1 MMARAVNQNIDKGP
15 AVDTIAGLV
24 NLIRERAGASPR
36 FIVAVAGPPAAGKST
51 IAARIVGALRAGGSS
66 ASVIPMDGFHYDDAV
81 LDSLGLRSR
90 KGSPPT
96 FDVAGYAVLLQRLKA
111 CEPDVAIPHFD
122 RSLELSR
129 AAAEL
134 VSAQTTFLIAEG
146 NYLLLDYQPWKDLR
160 PLFDMTVFLDVPMKE
175 LDRRLVERWDHY
187 GRDRA
192 EARNWIDSNDLPNI
206 RHVIEHSGQA
216 DIRFTSA

>member
-1 MMARAVNQNIDKGP
+1 MPTGAEASENQRP

-24 NLIRERAGASPR
+24 DLIISKAVGHDR

-51 IAARIVGALRAGGSS
+51 IAERIVLELRAKGER
-66 ASVIPMDGFHYDDAV
+66 ASGVPMDGFHYDDAV
-81 LDSLGLRSR
+81 LESLGLRSR

-96 FDVAGYAVLLQRLKA
+96 FDVAGFAVLLHRLKA
-111 CEPDVAIPHFD
+111 REPDVAIPHFD

-134 VSAQTTFLIAEG
+134 VSADTKFLIAEG
-146 NYLLLDYQPWKDLR
+146 NYLLLDYAPWTTLR
-160 PLFDMTVFLDVPMKE
+160 PLFDMTVQLDVPIDE
-175 LDRRLVERWDHY
+175 LDRRLVARWDHY
-187 GRDRA
+187 GRDRV
-192 EARNWIDSNDLPNI
+192 EARKWIDTNDLPNI
-206 RHVIEHSGQA
+206 RHVLEHSNGA

>member
-1 MMARAVNQNIDKGP
+1 MTPEPSLIQSSKAPEA
-15 AVDTIAGLV
+15 DTIAGLV
-24 NLIRERAGASPR
+24 NMIREGAAGSPR

-51 IAARIVGALRAGGSS
+51 IAERIVGALRAGGSR

-81 LDSLGLRSR
+81 LEALGLRSR

-96 FDVAGYAVLLQRLKA
+96 FDVAGYAALLQRLKA
-111 CEPDVAIPHFD
+111 REPDVAIPHFD

-134 VSAQTTFLIAEG
+134 VSAETTFLIAEG

-160 PLFDMTVFLDVPMKE
+160 PLFDMTVFLDVPVEE
-175 LDRRLVERWDHY
+175 LDRRLVERWDHF
-187 GRDRA
+187 GRDRV
-192 EARNWIDSNDLPNI
+192 EARNWIDGNDLPNI
-206 RHVIEHSGQA
+206 RHVIEHSGRA